1 LPFSVDPDY
10 YSPLEVTYPFHRAF
24 DKMYNDQIDRF
35 FLDHAMG
42 LFLAPGS
49 SRSGYV
55 FTNLD
60 LGTKS
65 FNADLI
71 GDDNMVKT
79 FTFFISV
86 PGLRPITRM
95 LILIICILPLKS
107 SAMMRRIL
115 GML

>member
-1 LPFSVDPDY
+1 
-10 YSPLEVTYPFHRAF
+10 
-24 DKMYNDQIDRF
+24 MYNDQIDRY
-35 FLDHAMG
+35 FLDQAMG

-65 FNADLI
+65 FNVDLI
-71 GDDNMVKT
+71 GHDNMVKT

-86 PGLRPITRM
+86 PGLRADHQDFDFDNLYSAAEVVHYDEVNFRDA
-95 LILIICILPLKS
+95 LKNHGV
-107 SAMMRRIL
+107 I
-115 GML
+115 